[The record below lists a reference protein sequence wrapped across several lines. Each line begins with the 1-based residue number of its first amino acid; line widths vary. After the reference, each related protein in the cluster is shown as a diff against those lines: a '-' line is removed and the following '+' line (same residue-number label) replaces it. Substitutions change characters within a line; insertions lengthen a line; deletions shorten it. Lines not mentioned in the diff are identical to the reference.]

1 MPPWSKID
9 TVIFDMDGT
18 VLDLHFDNYFWH
30 DLVPEYISRQTGLSR
45 QDALTRLMKTSD
57 SLRGTLNWYCL
68 DYWTEELS
76 LDLTVL
82 KEQVRHKISIR
93 PHVEHLLGFLRQE
106 RQRLLLVTNAHPFN
120 LQLKLTQTGIGEY
133 FHNCISSHT
142 LKLAKENQGFWGQLQ
157 KLEHFEPERTLLIDD
172 NLSVLQQARRE
183 GIKHLYGITKP
194 DSQKP
199 DIRIKEFPQIEDFRQ
214 IIPSLET

>member
-1 MPPWSKID
+1 MPPWASID

-30 DLVPEYISRQTGLSR
+30 DLVPETISQQTGLSR
-45 QDALTRLMKTSD
+45 RDALIRVIKTSD

-68 DYWTEELS
+68 DYWSEELS
-76 LDLTVL
+76 LDLTAL
-82 KEQVRHKISIR
+82 KEQIRHKISIR
-93 PHVEHLLGFLRQE
+93 PYAEHLLGFLRQE
-106 RQRLLLVTNAHPFN
+106 KQRLLLVTNAHPFN
-120 LQLKLTQTGIGEY
+120 LQLKLTETGIGEY

-142 LKLAKENQGFWGQLQ
+142 LNLAKENQGFWGQLQ
-157 KLEHFEPERTLLIDD
+157 KLEHYDPARTLLIDD

-183 GIKHLYGITKP
+183 GIKHLYGISKP

-199 DIRIKEFPQIEDFRQ
+199 DIRIEGFPQIEDFRQ
-214 IIPSLET
+214 IIPNREA